1 MKGSR
6 ERCEKQKTS
15 YEGLPC
21 NRAVEPQK
29 CKEVLNHSS
38 APESRNGQGF
48 QKREHLLE
56 VILSNSNI
64 AKAYKR
70 VVSNKGKP
78 GIDGMTVDEIEP
90 FLHDNW
96 ESIKKD
102 IIEGRFR
109 PKPVRRVEIPKPN
122 GGVRLLG
129 IATVLD
135 RIIQQAIAQ
144 VMVEIF
150 DPEFSNNSYGF
161 RPKRCQQDAI
171 KAARKYINQGY
182 SWVVDIDLENYFN
195 TVNHDILMSLVA
207 KKVGDKR
214 VLKLIRLCLKSG
226 VMINGVVSI
235 TEEGCPQG
243 SPLSPLLSNI
253 MLDVLDK
260 EMEKRGHKFC
270 RFADDQ
276 NIYVRS
282 ERAAERVMLSVTKLL
297 EDRLKLKVD
306 KEKSA
311 IDRPWNRK
319 FLGFTFYV
327 SKKDNVI
334 KVKIHEKSIKKF
346 REKIKKILSRSN
358 GWSMTKRLEQLNQ
371 ATVGWINYFKI
382 SEVKSAMEHLDGWI
396 RRRLRMCI
404 WKQWKKIGKRAKSLI
419 KLGVSKET
427 AWKLANSRKGCWSIS
442 GCSILQRT
450 ISNKLLEQRGFKSLL
465 KIYLGKA

>member
-21 NRAVEPQK
+21 NLTVEPQK

-38 APESRNGQGF
+38 APESRNDQGA
-48 QKREHLLE
+48 QRRKHLLE
-56 VILSNSNI
+56 VILSNGNI

-78 GIDGMTVDEIEP
+78 GIDRMTVEEIGP
-90 FLHDNW
+90 YLHDNW
-96 ESIKKD
+96 ERIKND
-102 IIEGRFR
+102 ILEGKYKL
-109 PKPVRRVEIPKPN
+109 KPVRRVEIPKSN
-122 GGVRLLG
+122 GGIRLLG
-129 IATVLD
+129 IPTVLD
-135 RIIQQAIAQ
+135 RIIQQAITQ
-144 VMVEIF
+144 VLVEVF
-150 DPEFSNNSYGF
+150 NPGFSNNSYGF

-171 KAARKYINQGY
+171 KAARKYINEGY

-207 KKVGDKR
+207 KKVEDKR
-214 VLKLIRLCLKSG
+214 VLKLIRSCLKSG
-226 VMINGVVSI
+226 VMINGVINI
-235 TEEGCPQG
+235 TDEGCPQG

-260 EMEKRGHKFC
+260 ELERRGHKFC

-282 ERAAERVMLSVTKLL
+282 KRAAERVMASVTILL
-297 EDRLKLKVD
+297 EERLKLKVN
-306 KEKSA
+306 KGKSA

-327 SKKDNVI
+327 SKRENAV
-334 KVKIHEKSIKKF
+334 KVMIHEKSIEKF
-346 REKIKKILSRSN
+346 RKKIKGILSRSN
-358 GWSMTKRLEQLNQ
+358 GWNMTKRLGKLNQ

-382 SEVKSAMEHLDGWI
+382 SEVKSDIEHLDAWM

-404 WKQWKKIGKRAKSLI
+404 WKQWKKIGERAKSLI
-419 KLGVSKET
+419 KLGVREQT
-427 AWKLANSRKGCWSIS
+427 AWKLSNSRKGYWSIS
-442 GCSILQRT
+442 GCTIIQRA
-450 ISNKLLEQRGFKSLL
+450 ISNKILEKRGFKSLM
-465 KIYLGKA
+465 KIYLGKT